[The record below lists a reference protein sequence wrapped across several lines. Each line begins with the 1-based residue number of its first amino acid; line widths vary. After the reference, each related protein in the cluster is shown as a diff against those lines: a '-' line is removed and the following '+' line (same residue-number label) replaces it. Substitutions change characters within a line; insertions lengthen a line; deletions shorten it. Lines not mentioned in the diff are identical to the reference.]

1 MRRRRGRVVGV
12 RCPEIRFP
20 ARFGHADHSAC
31 SCPGWYG
38 LLIVKTSARARPFRI
53 GKDANWWA
61 RYGAAI
67 LVGWLVFAT
76 AHARIIIEISE
87 NYAAIEHEASRRISR
102 KAVHGRPAAHRQQR
116 QLLSAHRPR
125 LGAAQRGGARRGRG
139 PGKQAPVRFAGSS
152 LGGTQEVLPGL
163 PRNAILTVSP
173 EQEGASFLR
182 LRVLRHGTRSHE
194 SLVATIRFL
203 RESTDRIE
211 AVYRVPTITL
221 RVRPCGVVNAFS
233 SPDITLCT
241 ELMDTMHREGW
252 HDAIRVVLYHELAH
266 SLLRLWELPGY
277 DNEDLADEFAVLH
290 AADSPKAIEQIS
302 RWFESRNALQKAPRR
317 SRWPAPMRRP
327 PCAQEGARRVDQSDA
342 AQGEVGCALSS
353 LSALGFG
360 GIGGGRGGFEPPT
373 TTRAVAALASPS
385 QCNPRR
391 PQ

>member
-1 MRRRRGRVVGV
+1 M
-12 RCPEIRFP
+12 
-20 ARFGHADHSAC
+20 
-31 SCPGWYG
+31 
-38 LLIVKTSARARPFRI
+38 LIVKTSARARPFRI

-102 KAVHGRPAAHRQQR
+102 EKHGRPPRIVNNDSYSVLIGRVSAPLNVEVRDEAA
-116 QLLSAHRPR
+116 
-125 LGAAQRGGARRGRG
+125 G

-302 RWFESRNALQKAPRR
+302 RWFESRNALQKAAAEVQMAGPH
-317 SRWPAPMRRP
+317 APSAVR
-327 PCAQEGARRVDQSDA
+327 QEGAP
-342 AQGEVGCALSS
+342 G
-353 LSALGFG
+353 
-360 GIGGGRGGFEPPT
+360 
-373 TTRAVAALASPS
+373 
-385 QCNPRR
+385 
-391 PQ
+391 